1 MTTASLTRQARYFQT
16 QLAQYELRREYGI
29 VGLDEQ
35 IAITRDLLMFAEQK
49 LNERGLYLRRDGE
62 VVAMPR
68 ERDKRPRQVA
78 A

>member
-16 QLAQYELRREYGI
+16 QLEQYRLRKEYG
-29 VGLDEQ
+29 VPGLDEQ
-35 IAITRDLLMFAEQK
+35 IAITLDLLMFAEHK
-49 LNERGLYLRRDGE
+49 LNERGLYLTRDGE
-62 VVAMPR
+62 VVPMPR